1 MRLARIVT
9 AFPRLLLLVLV
20 LTAVVAG
27 LSGCSV
33 LRPAERPSL
42 PPPPKPAPPVPKPVP
57 PVPQPARP
65 EAEAPV
71 LSGQSYVINGQR
83 YWVLATAH
91 KYVETGVAS
100 WYGLEFHGRPTSSG
114 ELYDMYSMTAAH
126 KTLPLG
132 TWVRVTRLSNQ
143 ESIVVRV
150 NDRGPFVA
158 GRIIDLT
165 LTGARRLD
173 LVGPGTDVVLV
184 EALGQ
189 AEVLTIDGRTQ
200 RVFVQPASY
209 EEGLFTVQVGSF
221 QEEANARA
229 LAERLRER
237 YGKVFV
243 EPFDHGGRI
252 FHRVRVSEEKTIGDA
267 QRLQGR
273 LEQEGFKDC
282 FVVAR

>member
-1 MRLARIVT
+1 MRQARTVT
-9 AFPRLLLLVLV
+9 AFSRLLLLVLV
-20 LTAVVAG
+20 LAAAGAG

-33 LRPAERPSL
+33 HRPAERASL
-42 PPPPKPAPPVPKPVP
+42 PPPPRPVP
-57 PVPQPARP
+57 PVPQPVPP
-65 EAEAPV
+65 EVKGPP
-71 LSGQSYVINGQR
+71 LSGQSYVINGER
-83 YWVLATAH
+83 YWVLGTAH
-91 KYVETGVAS
+91 KYAETGVAS
-100 WYGLEFHGRPTSSG
+100 WYGRDFHGRPTANG
-114 ELYDMYSMTAAH
+114 EVYDMYAMTAAH

-132 TWVRVTRLSNQ
+132 TWVRVTRLYNQ

-165 LTGARRLD
+165 LTGARRLAM
-173 LVGPGTDVVLV
+173 VGPGTDVVLV

-189 AEVLTIDGRTQ
+189 AEVITIEGRTQ

-209 EEGLFTVQVGSF
+209 EVGLFTVQVGAF

-237 YGKVFV
+237 YGTVFV

-273 LEQEGFKDC
+273 LEMEGFKDC